1 MEIVLIIVV
10 IGAALLL
17 FYVVARWIYAPRKNT
32 RRLAMEVTSMA
43 VCYYCPHGQ
52 NTHPA
57 LRYLKHSGSS
67 IGVGL
72 F

>member
-43 VCYYCPHGQ
+43 VCYYCPYGQ
-52 NTHPA
+52 TN
-57 LRYLKHSGSS
+57 SS
-67 IGVGL
+67 TLAVSKECERL
-72 F
+72 D